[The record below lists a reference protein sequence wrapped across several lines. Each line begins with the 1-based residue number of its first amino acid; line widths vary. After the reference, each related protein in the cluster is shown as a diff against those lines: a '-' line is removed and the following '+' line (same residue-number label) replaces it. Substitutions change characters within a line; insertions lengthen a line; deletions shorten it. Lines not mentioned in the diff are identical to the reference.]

1 MKREAEVDQAEF
13 DAVADEY
20 LQLHSRNISAS
31 GESPE
36 FFARYKI
43 EDVACEIRRHALDVR
58 EILDFGSG
66 IGNSLPHFQ
75 SLFPKA
81 TVTCADVSARS
92 LAISQQRFPEVRAR
106 HAEITGQRLPLE
118 DASVDVSFS
127 ACVFHHIAASEHLHW
142 LQELRRVTRPGGLLI
157 VYEHNPLNPLTVSA
171 VRNCPFDENAVLIR
185 AGVLVG
191 RTRAAGWQR
200 PKRTYRMFFPRAL
213 AFARPTERWLG
224 RVPLGAQYFVT
235 AIRG

>member
-1 MKREAEVDQAEF
+1 MNKAEF

-43 EDVACEIRRHALDVR
+43 EDVAREARKRAIDAR

-75 SLFPKA
+75 SLFPQA
-81 TVTCADVSARS
+81 TVTCADVSTRS
-92 LAISQQRFPEVRAR
+92 LSISQKRFPDAKARYTEVS
-106 HAEITGQRLPLE
+106 ESRLPLPDE
-118 DASVDVSFS
+118 SIDISFS
-127 ACVFHHIAASEHLHW
+127 ACVFHHIAHSEHVAW
-142 LQELRRVTRPGGLLI
+142 LEEIRRVTRPGGMLI

-171 VRNCPFDENAVLIR
+171 VRNCAFDQNARLIHSGAFLR
-185 AGVLVG
+185 RL
-191 RTRAAGWQR
+191 RAAGWQR
-200 PKRTYRMFFPRAL
+200 SQRAYRMFFPHAL
-213 AFARPTERWLG
+213 AFARPAERWLR

-235 AIRG
+235 AIRD